1 MSNPVSAA
9 EAPARSGAVRHFGAY
24 QLLRLVGK
32 SERTMAWLV
41 ADARSG
47 RDLLLVLPRVQPAEL
62 VALERWTET
71 VQRASR
77 LQHPN
82 LAVAVD
88 IGVQD
93 GWPYVAYDLEDAAP
107 LAERVGSQGLAPAEC
122 AEIFVQ
128 LLAGLAFAH
137 QAGVA
142 HQDPQGFVVLVADH
156 GRVRLAGLEVATPQA
171 EAPSLA
177 TQRAAAQRDV
187 MAVGLLLH
195 HALAGQ
201 HALDEP
207 DTSRVIDRMPPQGRE
222 IVRLPWATT
231 NLVPEPLRA
240 IVNRATDRQERQRYR
255 TARTL
260 ARALEGWIQAESGGN
275 GALALLSD
283 RLRAAGVL
291 PAQPGAA
298 GRLNRLGAMERQ
310 RTNEIAEVALQ
321 DLALAFELLRAV
333 NTAQVRGAQVS
344 GSGPILTLRR
354 AIAMLGI
361 DGVRRAATSLRPWP
375 GPLSEDA
382 ASELLQL
389 IARVKRAGRLAAAL
403 RPAGYDAEVVTLIAT
418 LQNLGRLVLQYHF
431 PDEAQQIRRLTQPAA
446 GSEREDPGMSEQAAS
461 FAVLGIDVEAL
472 GHAVARH
479 WGLDD
484 VVLHMIR
491 RLPLE
496 TPVRHADGDTE
507 LLRQVASAGNEIV
520 DAYASTGTAPGPA
533 LQRIAQ
539 RYGRALGVSVKE
551 LQDAVAASMRPA
563 GAADPADRRASVA
576 GASGAMS

>member
-1 MSNPVSAA
+1 MSNPVTATEAAPRSA
-9 EAPARSGAVRHFGAY
+9 AVRHFGAY

-41 ADARSG
+41 ADARAG

-62 VALERWTET
+62 AALERWTET
-71 VQRASR
+71 VQRAAR

-93 GWPYVAYDLEDAAP
+93 GWPYVAYDLDDAAP
-107 LAERVGSQGLAPAEC
+107 LAERVGSQGLAPPEC
-122 AEIFVQ
+122 AGIFVQ

-137 QAGVA
+137 QSGVA
-142 HQDPQGFVVLVADH
+142 HQDLQGFVVLVDDH
-156 GRVRLAGLEVATPQA
+156 GRLRLAGLEVATPQG

-177 TQRAAAQRDV
+177 AQRAAAQRDV
-187 MAVGLLLH
+187 MAAGLLLH

-207 DTSRVIDRMPPQGRE
+207 DTGRVVERMPPLGRE
-222 IVRLPWATT
+222 IVRLPWATAH
-231 NLVPEPLRA
+231 LVPEPLRA

-255 TARTL
+255 SARTL

-275 GALALLSD
+275 GALSLLSD

-361 DGVRRAATSLRPWP
+361 DGVRRAATALRPWP

-382 ASELLQL
+382 AAELLQL
-389 IARVKRAGRLAAAL
+389 IARVKRAGRVAAAL
-403 RPAGYDAEVVTLIAT
+403 RPAGYDAEVVTLLAM

-431 PDEAQQIRRLTQPAA
+431 PDEAQQIRRLMQPAP
-446 GSEREDPGMSEQAAS
+446 GSEREDPGMGEQAAS

-484 VVLHMIR
+484 GVLHMIR

-520 DAYASTGTAPGPA
+520 DAYATTGAAPGPA

-539 RYGRALGVSVKE
+539 RYGRALGLSVKE
-551 LQDAVAASMRPA
+551 LQEAVAASMRPA
-563 GAADPADRRASVA
+563 GAAEPAERRASVA

>member
-1 MSNPVSAA
+1 MSNPVPAT

-41 ADARSG
+41 ADARAG

-62 VALERWTET
+62 ASLERWTET

-82 LAVAVD
+82 LAAAVD

-122 AEIFVQ
+122 AEVFVQ

-142 HQDPQGFVVLVADH
+142 HQDPQGFVVLVDDH
-156 GRVRLAGLEVATPQA
+156 GRVRLAGLEVATPQG

-177 TQRAAAQRDV
+177 AQRAAAQRDV

-201 HALDEP
+201 HALEEA
-207 DTSRVIDRMPPQGRE
+207 DTARVIDRMPPLGRE

-231 NLVPEPLRA
+231 HLVPEPLRA

-275 GALALLSD
+275 GALSLLSD

-344 GSGPILTLRR
+344 GSGPVLTLRR

-389 IARVKRAGRLAAAL
+389 IARVKRAGRVAAAL
-403 RPAGYDAEVVTLIAT
+403 RPAGYDGEVVTLIAM

-431 PDEAQQIRRLTQPAA
+431 PDEAQQIRRLMLPAA

-507 LLRQVASAGNEIV
+507 LLRQVASAGNEII

-539 RYGRALGVSVKE
+539 RYARALGLSVKE

-563 GAADPADRRASVA
+563 GAPETADRRASVA

>member
-1 MSNPVSAA
+1 MSNPVPAT
-9 EAPARSGAVRHFGAY
+9 EATPRAGAVRHFGSY

-32 SERTMAWLV
+32 SERTMAWRV
-41 ADARSG
+41 ADTRGG
-47 RDLLLVLPRVQPAEL
+47 RELLLLLPRAQPADL
-62 VALERWTET
+62 AALERWTET

-77 LQHPN
+77 LQHPH

-93 GWPYVAYDLEDAAP
+93 GWPYVAYDADD
-107 LAERVGSQGLAPAEC
+107 LATLGERVGPQGLPASEC
-122 AEIFVQ
+122 AGIFVQ

-142 HQDPQGFVVLVADH
+142 HQDLQGFAVLADDQ
-156 GRVRLAGLEVATPQA
+156 GRVRLAGLEVA
-171 EAPSLA
+171 APTGAAPTLA
-177 TQRAAAQRDV
+177 GQRDASQRDV
-187 MAVGLLLH
+187 LAAGLLLH

-207 DTSRVIDRMPPQGRE
+207 DTGRVVERLPPLGRE
-222 IVRLPWATT
+222 IVRLPWATAQ
-231 NLVPEPLRA
+231 LVPEPLRA

-260 ARALEGWIQAESGGN
+260 SRALEGWIETEAGGG

-310 RTNEIAEVALQ
+310 RTDEIAEVALQ

-333 NTAQVRGAQVS
+333 NTAHVRGAQVS
-344 GSGPILTLRR
+344 GSGPVLTVRR

-361 DGVRRAATSLRPWP
+361 DGVRRAATALRPWP
-375 GPLSEDA
+375 GPLSEHA
-382 ASELLQL
+382 AADLLQL
-389 IARVKRAGRLAAAL
+389 IAQVKRAGRIAAAL
-403 RPAGYDAEVVTLIAT
+403 RPAGYDAEVVTLLAM

-431 PDEAQQIRRLTQPAA
+431 PDEAQQIRRLMLPAPGA
-446 GSEREDPGMSEQAAS
+446 EREDPGMNEQAAA
-461 FAVLGIDVEAL
+461 FAVLGIDVESL
-472 GHAVARH
+472 GLAVARH

-484 VVLHMIR
+484 TVLHMIR

-496 TPVRHADGDTE
+496 TPVRHADDDTE

-520 DAYASTGTAPGPA
+520 DVLATAGAASGPA
-533 LQRIAQ
+533 LQRVAL
-539 RYGRALGVSVKE
+539 RYARALGLSAKE
-551 LQDAVAASMRPA
+551 LQDAVAASLRPA
-563 GAADPADRRASVA
+563 GAEPPPARPAATGGRA
-576 GASGAMS
+576 

>member
-1 MSNPVSAA
+1 MSNPVPATEAA
-9 EAPARSGAVRHFGAY
+9 PRSGAVRHFGAY

-41 ADARSG
+41 ADTRAG

-62 VALERWTET
+62 AALERWTET
-71 VQRASR
+71 VQRAAR

-82 LAVAVD
+82 LAAAVD

-93 GWPYVAYDLEDAAP
+93 GWPYVAYDLDEAAP

-122 AEIFVQ
+122 AGVFVQ

-142 HQDPQGFVVLVADH
+142 HQDLQGFIVLVDDH
-156 GRVRLAGLEVATPQA
+156 GRVRLAGLEVATPQGA
-171 EAPSLA
+171 APSLA
-177 TQRAAAQRDV
+177 MQRAAAQRDV
-187 MAVGLLLH
+187 MAAGLLLH

-207 DTSRVIDRMPPQGRE
+207 DTGRVVERLPPLGRE

-231 NLVPEPLRA
+231 HLVPEPLRA

-361 DGVRRAATSLRPWP
+361 DGVRRAATALRPWP

-382 ASELLQL
+382 EAELLQL
-389 IARVKRAGRLAAAL
+389 IARVKRAGRVAAAL
-403 RPAGYDAEVVTLIAT
+403 RPAGYDAEVVTLIAM

-431 PDEAQQIRRLTQPAA
+431 PDEAQQIRRLMQPAPGA
-446 GSEREDPGMSEQAAS
+446 EREDPGMSEQAAS

-484 VVLHMIR
+484 VVLHMAR

-520 DAYASTGTAPGPA
+520 DAYATAGAAPGPA

-539 RYGRALGVSVKE
+539 RYGRALGLSVKE
-551 LQDAVAASMRPA
+551 LQEAVAASMRPA
-563 GAADPADRRASVA
+563 GAVETPERRASVA

>member
-1 MSNPVSAA
+1 MSNPVTAMEAA
-9 EAPARSGAVRHFGAY
+9 PRSGALRFFGAY

-41 ADARSG
+41 ADTRAG
-47 RDLLLVLPRVQPAEL
+47 RDLLLVLPRVQPADL
-62 VALERWTET
+62 AALERWTET

-77 LQHPN
+77 LQHPQ
-82 LAVAVD
+82 LAAAVD

-107 LAERVGSQGLAPAEC
+107 LVERVGPQGLPPPEC
-122 AEIFVQ
+122 AAIVVQ
-128 LLAGLAFAH
+128 LLSGLAFAH

-142 HQDPQGFVVLVADH
+142 HQDLQGFVVLVDDH
-156 GRVRLAGLEVATPQA
+156 GGVRLAGLEVAA
-171 EAPSLA
+171 AVGEAPSLA

-187 MAVGLLLH
+187 LAAGLLLH
-195 HALAGQ
+195 HALAGL

-207 DTSRVIDRMPPQGRE
+207 DTARVIERLPPLGRE
-222 IVRLPWATT
+222 IVRLPWATSH
-231 NLVPEPLRA
+231 LVPEPLRA
-240 IVNRATDRQERQRYR
+240 IVNRATDRQERHRYR

-260 ARALEGWIQAESGGN
+260 ARALEGWIQAESGAN
-275 GALALLSD
+275 GALTLLSD

-310 RTNEIAEVALQ
+310 RTDEIAEVALQ

-333 NTAQVRGAQVS
+333 NTAQVRGVQVS
-344 GSGPILTLRR
+344 GSGPVLTVRR

-361 DGVRRAATSLRPWP
+361 DGVRRAATALRPWP
-375 GPLSEDA
+375 GPLAEDA
-382 ASELLQL
+382 AAELLQL
-389 IARVKRAGRLAAAL
+389 IARVKRAGRVAAAL
-403 RPAGYDAEVVTLIAT
+403 RPAGYDAEVVTLIAM

-431 PDEAQQIRRLTQPAA
+431 PDEAQQIRRLMLPAP
-446 GSEREDPGMSEQAAS
+446 GSEREDPGLSEQAAS

-472 GHAVARH
+472 GHSVARH

-520 DAYASTGTAPGPA
+520 DAYAAAGTAPGPA

-539 RYGRALGVSVKE
+539 RYARALGLSVKE
-551 LQDAVAASMRPA
+551 LQEAVAASMRPA
-563 GAADPADRRASVA
+563 DAAPAASSARRAGVVG
-576 GASGAMS
+576 GAVS